1 MSLSLLLEVK
11 FLMTLI
17 RWQMVSLK
25 TVRTLIERVLL
36 RMTTQMKMR
45 RIKDITLILK
55 APQMN
60 MDLEVDQREESV
72 NSTLAVI

>member
-1 MSLSLLLEVK
+1 MSLSLLHVAK

-36 RMTTQMKMR
+36 RMTTQMKMKK
-45 RIKDITLILK
+45 IKDITLILK

-72 NSTLAVI
+72 NSTLAVT